1 MKKFYELGSYQQ
13 HIDIDNGKIAKMT
26 CTCKHGSIYPN
37 NWKEG
42 KTICKTLTTYIKNG
56 YRREKKENS

>member
-1 MKKFYELGSYQQ
+1 VKKFYELGSYQQ

-42 KTICKTLTTYIKNG
+42 KTICKHLQLILKWLSQ
-56 YRREKKENS
+56 RKKENS